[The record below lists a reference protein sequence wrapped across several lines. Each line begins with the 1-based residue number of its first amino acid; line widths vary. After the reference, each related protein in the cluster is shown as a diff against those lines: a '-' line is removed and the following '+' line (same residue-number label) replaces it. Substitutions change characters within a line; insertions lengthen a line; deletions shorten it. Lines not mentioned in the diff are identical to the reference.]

1 MVSTLSYFIWENEI
15 IISKDVVFFWE
26 KSSEFRFLA
35 LGMTLLENFKML
47 KYSKAKKAFFL
58 AS

>member
-35 LGMTLLENFKML
+35 LGMTLLENFKIIH
-47 KYSKAKKAFFL
+47 FDFGQVV
-58 AS
+58 

>member
-35 LGMTLLENFKML
+35 LGMTLLEHFKIIH
-47 KYSKAKKAFFL
+47 FDFGQVV
-58 AS
+58 